1 MTTHT
6 RTTTRRISEAGV
18 TLRRTVTSELIKLT
32 TLRSQVW
39 LLIVAATL
47 VATLGPIQ
55 TLGQVMAGPGDTMSA
70 SAAVSLALTGMST
83 STLLV
88 GVLGVLVV
96 TGEYAPRAIRTTF
109 TLVPRR
115 GHVVVAKALAI
126 ALVTTMVGILTV
138 AIAVTASLAILSSA
152 GSSVSWGSPDV
163 LRISAV
169 MVWYLVGWAVLGL
182 AAGWLTRSKLG
193 GAALLLG
200 LMLLLAPV
208 LGLVPGRP
216 GEVLVALMPSSA
228 GAAMVGTEPGG
239 TLSSP
244 GTGFVIWTA
253 YLVLSTVLSAWLTA
267 HRDV

>member
-6 RTTTRRISEAGV
+6 STTTRRISEAGV
-18 TLRRTVTSELIKLT
+18 TLQRTVTSELIKLT

-55 TLGQVMAGPGDTMSA
+55 TLGQVMAAGDTMSA